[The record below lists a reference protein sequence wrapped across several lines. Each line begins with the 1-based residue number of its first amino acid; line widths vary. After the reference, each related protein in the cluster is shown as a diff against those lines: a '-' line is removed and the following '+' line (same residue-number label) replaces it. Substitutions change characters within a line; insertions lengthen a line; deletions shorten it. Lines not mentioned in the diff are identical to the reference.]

1 MTICISF
8 RHVTT
13 QPVTLGSR
21 ARAAKGLFAVC
32 VAWLLALPLA
42 LAAGDPAAGKQ
53 LVGTCAACHGQDGNS
68 ASPANPKL
76 AGQGEPYLL
85 KQLQDIKSG
94 ARDIAL
100 MAGLLDNLSDQQ
112 LADMA
117 AYFASQTQTSGA
129 ADPELVEL
137 GREIYRNGNHERGIA
152 ACTGCH
158 GPAGLGNAPAKYPMI
173 AGQHADYIAL
183 QLRHFA
189 EGRRMNDGE
198 GRVMRGIAERLNEN
212 EIKAVA
218 SYIEGL
224 RP

>member
-1 MTICISF
+1 M
-8 RHVTT
+8 V
-13 QPVTLGSR
+13 LG
-21 ARAAKGLFAVC
+21 APA
-32 VAWLLALPLA
+32 A
-42 LAAGDPAAGKQ
+42 LAAGDATAGKK
-53 LVGTCAACHGQDGNS
+53 LIGACAACHGKDGNS

-76 AGQGEPYLL
+76 AGQGEAYLL
-85 KQLQDIKSG
+85 KQLRDIKSG
-94 ARDIAL
+94 AREIAL
-100 MAGLLDNLSDQQ
+100 MAGQLDRMSEQQ
-112 LADMA
+112 LEDIA
-117 AYFASQTQTSGA
+117 AYFASQTQTAGVA
-129 ADPELVEL
+129 QPELVEL

-173 AGQHADYIAL
+173 AGQHADYIAQ

-189 EGRRMNDGE
+189 EGRRVNDGE

-212 EIKAVA
+212 EIKAIA